1 MAGMNIFSAG
11 LPLGTMGPR
20 GADFSPLFQIL
31 SARQQALQAER
42 LNEARKAEIKQSAL
56 ASLAQQRLAQQQL
69 AMRQDEERAR
79 REEYASGLAQRES
92 QFKQE
97 QQRLAE
103 SAKMQAEAERARIET
118 ERDRERRLAEATR
131 AEEAQRRIAQ
141 ETRTAGSDASA
152 SYSAE
157 AEDMFIR
164 EFNPDAPRPVGSV
177 ETVARMMLQKAKA
190 EQDPTRRAAAVQA
203 VLEWQQGKVRELA
216 ASEGLS
222 SLVEERRSRTEAR
235 AEQSKLKAE
244 AEARRGLESK
254 NQPVVNELN
263 KLYSERTMLRRTLMA
278 AKVADPQSVPEVEAM
293 LAALEAEIK
302 DLEAKLK

>member
-42 LNEARKAEIKQSAL
+42 LNEARKAEMKQSAL
-56 ASLAQQRLAQQQL
+56 ASLAQQRLARQQL

-79 REEYASGLAQRES
+79 REEYAANFTQRES

-103 SAKMQAEAERARIET
+103 AAKMQAEAERARIET

-157 AEDMFIR
+157 AEGMFIR

-254 NQPVVNELN
+254 NQPVINELN

-293 LAALEAEIK
+293 LTALEAEIK